1 MVPGV
6 VRDSLNLCCSTQYEI
21 KIASFNV
28 ATEVLLLSHNSIE
41 VIPANI
47 SIMVNLTR
55 LTLVNNFIQT
65 IPDSFSLLVN
75 LQGLFL
81 AVNFISDLPTNFS
94 RLVNLRTLTLSENC
108 FRHIPDVLYE
118 LPQDFEIEM
127 LENPFTQEAIND
139 KRADRNI
146 KCSIGFRSI
155 KLH

>member
-1 MVPGV
+1 MFTNVL
-6 VRDSLNLCCSTQYEI
+6 RDSVNLCCSTQYEI
-21 KIASFNV
+21 KIDSFDV
-28 ATEVLLLSHNSIE
+28 ATRVLLLSHNSIE
-41 VIPANI
+41 VIPANF

-55 LTLVNNFIQT
+55 LTLVNNFIQV

-81 AVNFISDLPTNFS
+81 AMNYISDLPTNFS
-94 RLVNLRTLTLSENC
+94 RLANLKTLTLSENC

-118 LPQDFEIEM
+118 LAQDCEIDM
-127 LENPFTQEAIND
+127 KVNPFTQEAIKN

-155 KLH
+155 KLD